1 MRDKKKLLQV
11 TFKNEVSRD
20 VGGISREFFSSLMKE
35 MIQDSFGLFRVANTE
50 QFSYQIAPDSHEI
63 GGHEELFHFFG

>member
-1 MRDKKKLLQV
+1 MKKLLQV
-11 TFKNEVSRD
+11 TFQNEVSKD

-35 MIQDSFGLFRVANTE
+35 LMVESFGLFTAANTE
-50 QFSYQIAPDSHEI
+50 QFSYRVAPDSYEI

>member
-35 MIQDSFGLFRVANTE
+35 LITESFGLFRVANTE
-50 QFSYQIAPDSHEI
+50 QFSY
-63 GGHEELFHFFG
+63 